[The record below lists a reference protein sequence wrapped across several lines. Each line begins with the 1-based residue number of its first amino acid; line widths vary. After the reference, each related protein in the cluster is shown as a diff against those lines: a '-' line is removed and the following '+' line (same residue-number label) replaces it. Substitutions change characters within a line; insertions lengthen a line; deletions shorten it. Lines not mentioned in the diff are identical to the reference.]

1 MPQQC
6 TKRNCA
12 LLQSQVDTTRRLLPS
27 GRVPSRCSQAVCR
40 RKRAH
45 CKLESKQM
53 ANQTGASGPLGG
65 ATTAQGADREPSSAP
80 AALAGRG
87 IRGKNRTIDERYDPM
102 DACAKTTSCDF
113 ELGATMTERRFLK
126 SCSKISC
133 PHPGVRH
140 ARSTILA
147 PRSTLFSGAVGRPG
161 LQSFEGGSSSF
172 QR

>member
-1 MPQQC
+1 MHQQC

-12 LLQSQVDTTRRLLPS
+12 LLQSQVDATRRLLPS
-27 GRVPSRCSQAVCR
+27 CRVPSRCSQAFCR

-45 CKLESKQM
+45 CMLEKKQM
-53 ANQTGASGPLGG
+53 VDQTGASGPLGG

-87 IRGKNRTIDERYDPM
+87 IRGKIRTIDERYDPM
-102 DACAKTTSCDF
+102 DAYAKTTSCDF
-113 ELGATMTERRFLK
+113 ELGATMMERKFLK
-126 SCSKISC
+126 SCSKTSC

-140 ARSTILA
+140 AKSTRFE
-147 PRSTLFSGAVGRPG
+147 PRSTLFSGAVGRQG

-172 QR
+172 Q